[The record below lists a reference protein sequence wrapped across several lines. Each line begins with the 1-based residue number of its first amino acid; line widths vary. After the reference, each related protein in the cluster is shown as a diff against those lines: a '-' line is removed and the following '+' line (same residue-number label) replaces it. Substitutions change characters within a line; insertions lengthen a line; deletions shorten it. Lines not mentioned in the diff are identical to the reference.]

1 MDIRNPPYIPRYV
14 MPARPKAG
22 GIGVTTV
29 SPRNTMLP
37 SVEELCDAR
46 ARVEAKLLREKSEL
60 PDIQSPRTSNK
71 RSTNV
76 EVAHNDMLGSS
87 GQKSRSSRDMQGS
100 LSDST
105 MPLNAP
111 QSDAV
116 TTKLMFGA
124 SGVCGPYHHS
134 SLITSTLN
142 DPSWF
147 RLTKCSTA
155 CAAGYNALSSPL
167 VHQHLSNSGKEH
179 FFGGIRPGVFPSLL
193 SSPRQLKAQDRNDE
207 NPVAG
212 LETHASHL
220 ASNSSVVDSRCH
232 VHLPLLASA
241 TQSSP
246 GRRRR

>member
-14 MPARPKAG
+14 IPARPKAG

-37 SVEELCDAR
+37 SVEELYDAR

-60 PDIQSPRTSNK
+60 PGIESPRTSNK

-76 EVAHNDMLGSS
+76 EGAHNDMLLGSS
-87 GQKSRSSRDMQGS
+87 GRKSRSSRDTQGS

-105 MPLNAP
+105 TPLNVP

-116 TTKLMFGA
+116 TTKLMFGT

-147 RLTKCSTA
+147 RLTKFSTA
-155 CAAGYNALSSPL
+155 CAAGYNASSPL

-207 NPVAG
+207 NNRVAS
-212 LETHASHL
+212 LETHASHQ
-220 ASNSSVVDSRCH
+220 ASNSSVVDGSCH
-232 VHLPLLASA
+232 VHLPVLAST

-246 GRRRR
+246 GRRW